1 MNKLTIIGNLT
12 RNPEIRTTQNG
23 IQVATFSV
31 AVNRRKSG
39 EEQKTDYFRV
49 TAWRGLADVCGRYL
63 QKGHKVAVTGPV
75 GIEEWTG
82 QDGQHRAALA
92 LTAED
97 LEMLTSKA
105 EAEKGAHEGWQD
117 QKEAAYRKEEREAIQ
132 NEPRGGFVQVDDEEL
147 PF

>member
-12 RNPEIRTTQNG
+12 RTPEIRTTQNG

-39 EEQKTDYFRV
+39 EEQKTDFFKV

-75 GIEEWTG
+75 TIEEWTG

-105 EAEKGAHEGWQD
+105 EAERDLHTAQQD
-117 QKEAAYRKEEREAIQ
+117 RKEAAYLKEEREAIQ
-132 NEPRGGFVQVDDEEL
+132 NEPDSGYVQVDDDDL